1 MLKYPGDLGKLSR
14 MSLVQE
20 NPKKIRMANL
30 SVVGSKAVNGVA
42 AVHSELVKTDLFND
56 FY

>member
-1 MLKYPGDLGKLSR
+1 
-14 MSLVQE
+14 
-20 NPKKIRMANL
+20 MANL